1 MEVCKNTGDYS
12 AIFNFTN
19 HEICQIWRKYFDH
32 YKICHLPVP
41 FNVPEMMMNL
51 VLRMIKRKNGDENVE
66 AGVAKQTEE
75 RQKEYLNLVSKLC
88 GRYIHMKN
96 RNAEKKANIS

>member
-1 MEVCKNTGDYS
+1 
-12 AIFNFTN
+12 
-19 HEICQIWRKYFDH
+19 
-32 YKICHLPVP
+32 
-41 FNVPEMMMNL
+41 MMMNL
-51 VLRMIKRKNGDENVE
+51 ALRMIKRKNGDENVE